1 MRLAPQIRA
10 LLDDPAPLRRAQEC
24 HAAAFE
30 SWRTAGETAALFDA
44 FAAFARGAPLAALPA
59 LSGLF
64 DPAGGGAMRLA
75 KGLVAGLLPAL
86 AAEPFG
92 QVPVRH
98 QTNRAVTR
106 LMLARECDATLTLM
120 VLDGAGLAL
129 EPPARSIS
137 FAAAEEWDVVLAGR
151 GEGRLVERRGTAS
164 PVAHPLEL
172 LPGVALG
179 RDAAAEALLI
189 DAASPSLV
197 LLRLQRRR
205 SAEAATPVRE
215 YDLASG
221 GLLHQS
227 ASSPRESRHEIA
239 VALLGRMGRKDAAP
253 LLAEIAGETARGDSL
268 RWQALRECLG
278 LNTLAGFRA
287 LLAVARTQGDPLAA
301 PAGALRAQLLE
312 HYPALAGIDQ
322 EPDHCHA

>member
-30 SWRTAGETAALFDA
+30 RWRTAAETAALFDA

-64 DPAGGGAMRLA
+64 DAAGSGANRLSSSLTA
-75 KGLVAGLLPAL
+75 ALLPAL
-86 AAEPFG
+86 VAEPFG

-98 QTNRAVTR
+98 QTTRAVTR
-106 LMLARECDATLTLM
+106 LMLARECEATLTLM

-129 EPPARSIS
+129 EPPARSVS
-137 FAAAEEWDVVLAGR
+137 FASAEEWDVVLAGS
-151 GEGRLVERRGTAS
+151 GEGRLVERRGAAS

-172 LPGVALG
+172 IPGVALG
-179 RDAAAEALLI
+179 RDAATEALLI
-189 DAASPSLV
+189 DVASPSLV

-205 SAEAATPVRE
+205 SAGGATPVRE
-215 YDLASG
+215 YDLVSG
-221 GLLHQS
+221 EQLHQS

-253 LLAEIAGETARGDSL
+253 LLAEIACETARGDSL

-278 LNTLAGFRA
+278 LDTLAGYRT
-287 LLAVARTQGDPLAA
+287 LLAVARSEGDPLAA

-322 EPDHCHA
+322 EPHQCHA